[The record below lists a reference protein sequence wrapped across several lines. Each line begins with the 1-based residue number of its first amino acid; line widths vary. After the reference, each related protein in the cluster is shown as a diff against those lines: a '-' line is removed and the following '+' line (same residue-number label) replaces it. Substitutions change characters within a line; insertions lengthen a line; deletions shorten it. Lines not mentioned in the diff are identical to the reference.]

1 MKTIETDATVT
12 QDGQLTLQLHLNV
25 PPGQYRVLVVLEEP
39 SPVSTQRPP
48 LNLPVVDVGTWPE
61 DLSLRREDMYGDDGR

>member
-25 PPGQYRVLVVLEEP
+25 PPGQYHVLVVLEEP
-39 SPVSTQRPP
+39 APVSTQRPP

>member
-12 QDGQLTLQLHLNV
+12 QDGQLTLALHLNV

-39 SPVSTQRPP
+39 APVSTQRPP